1 MYFNKKGIKD
11 NTGTILIN
19 LVDIMIISKIWPSQ
33 KTTEYMSPFTGD
45 AQKRQIHKTEN
56 RPMIACG
63 WGGGW
68 CEGQGVATKWIFGSG
83 DENVLNLD
91 SGMVAQLSEY
101 SKNQYTVLF

>member
-19 LVDIMIISKIWPSQ
+19 LVDIIISKIWPSQ
-33 KTTEYMSPFTGD
+33 KTTEYMSAFTGD

-63 WGGGW
+63 WGGVVWG
-68 CEGQGVATKWIFGSG
+68 TRS
-83 DENVLNLD
+83 D
-91 SGMVAQLSEY
+91 Y
-101 SKNQYTVLF
+101 